1 MTNVAESARIAAIGF
16 KPALLIAA
24 KKTET
29 DLFFGCG
36 HFVDSFCKL
45 PNGFLKETTMS
56 WFKVFSAVVVAN
68 IVSWIV
74 VSILG
79 WFIFFVVLD
88 SFTESLIERRSKT
101 DEVEF
106 PAISVP
112 SYSPRAVTQEEI
124 EAKQKREKQ
133 LAAERRRATRD
144 TEQRRS
150 AIAGSK
156 KMCEFWTSE
165 YRKDG
170 NPKSQAYK
178 EMACLRYRNLL
189 N

>member
-1 MTNVAESARIAAIGF
+1 
-16 KPALLIAA
+16 
-24 KKTET
+24 
-29 DLFFGCG
+29 
-36 HFVDSFCKL
+36 
-45 PNGFLKETTMS
+45 MS
-56 WFKVFSAVVVAN
+56 GFKVFSAVVVAN
-68 IVSWIV
+68 IVSWIII
-74 VSILG
+74 SIIG

-88 SFTESLIERRSKT
+88 SFSDSLSERLSKT

-112 SYSPRAVTQEEI
+112 SYSPPAVTQEEI
-124 EAKQKREKQ
+124 KAKQKREKQ
-133 LAAERRRATRD
+133 LAAERRRATRAA
-144 TEQRRS
+144 ERRRS

-156 KMCEFWTSE
+156 EMCDFWTSE

>member
-1 MTNVAESARIAAIGF
+1 
-16 KPALLIAA
+16 
-24 KKTET
+24 
-29 DLFFGCG
+29 
-36 HFVDSFCKL
+36 
-45 PNGFLKETTMS
+45 MS

-88 SFTESLIERRSKT
+88 SFTESLIERLSKT
-101 DEVEF
+101 DEAEF

-144 TEQRRS
+144 AEQRRS

-170 NPKSQAYK
+170 DPKSQAYK